1 MQNKFLFYFRQK
13 EFFRQKDRKVV
24 GTERYKCWKQ
34 KDKKR
39 FWLKD
44 TKEGGKNDKKKIEW
58 ELYDICEENKMGEI
72 AEQNKRD
79 CRANSAKLVCKSG
92 EIA

>member
-1 MQNKFLFYFRQK
+1 M
-13 EFFRQKDRKVV
+13 
-24 GTERYKCWKQ
+24 
-34 KDKKR
+34 
-39 FWLKD
+39 
-44 TKEGGKNDKKKIEW
+44 KKKIEW

-72 AEQNKRD
+72 AEQNGRD